1 MKGFRKFRKLGL
13 VLVILIAGIFLTGC
27 NNIVITAPD
36 CCQQPIMIECNGN
49 VTVISTSP
57 DVYGEILA
65 NGEGT
70 GEYFLP
76 YQSYQARIISGMPCN
91 EVLTIRIR
99 DDCGYLSQEMKVLI
113 VPGEDNEVVYTDWGP
128 YGVKEQ
134 QKGQNDCQENNCH
147 NHKD

>member
-1 MKGFRKFRKLGL
+1 MKRFGL
-13 VLVILIAGIFLTGC
+13 VLMILLVGIVLVVLGGC
-27 NNIVITAPD
+27 NNIVITVPD
-36 CCQQPIMIECNGN
+36 CCQPSIVTAECN
-49 VTVISTSP
+49 VKIVSISG
-57 DVYGEILA
+57 DVYGEILV

-91 EVLTIRIR
+91 EVITIRIR